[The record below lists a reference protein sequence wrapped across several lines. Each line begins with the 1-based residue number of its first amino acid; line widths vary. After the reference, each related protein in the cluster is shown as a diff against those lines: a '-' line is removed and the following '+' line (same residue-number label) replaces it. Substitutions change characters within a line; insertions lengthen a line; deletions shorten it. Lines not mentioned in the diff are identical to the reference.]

1 MNYKEFNETSFGHTL
16 KAFTMGSLI
25 VVWWLCVWT
34 IVETI
39 FDRLE
44 KHFKIH
50 PLTFNI
56 IALIGIFCF
65 TVYLDPALIHH
76 L

>member
-1 MNYKEFNETSFGHTL
+1 MNYKDFKETSFGHTV

-44 KHFKIH
+44 KYLKIH

-56 IALIGIFCF
+56 LALVGIFSF